1 MGKAPRQLPINS
13 RSTTAS
19 CGQCSA
25 LMLPNASV
33 CKRCGGLAADYD
45 RRIDYDRRAD
55 FELTAVQPAAPVLLE
70 DALPAYAGPN
80 PERLSTIL
88 GCWPFGAADASDG
101 PTITLPAES
110 TGPTPHLEPATYPND
125 VPTQRAEAESAP
137 AVDPSPLL
145 AASGL

>member
-45 RRIDYDRRAD
+45 RRIDYVPLFIGTDEDCRAIAASVRGTMHTRQDARR
-55 FELTAVQPAAPVLLE
+55 EAVQA
-70 DALPAYAGPN
+70 
-80 PERLSTIL
+80 
-88 GCWPFGAADASDG
+88 
-101 PTITLPAES
+101 
-110 TGPTPHLEPATYPND
+110 
-125 VPTQRAEAESAP
+125 
-137 AVDPSPLL
+137 
-145 AASGL
+145 